1 MFISFLC
8 RRLPGDRDPGLF
20 SLLPH
25 HNIFNLTH
33 QGVHIDEEQ
42 GGWEG
47 KKRGVFHHTIM
58 SLNRLKECGRFLTR
72 LAINSITVGKKKVN
86 ESIRY

>member
-20 SLLPH
+20 PLLPH
-25 HNIFNLTH
+25 HNILNLTH

-47 KKRGVFHHTIM
+47 KKEGGGGNPSYNYVFEQAEGA
-58 SLNRLKECGRFLTR
+58 S
-72 LAINSITVGKKKVN
+72 V
-86 ESIRY
+86 